1 MRVLCF
7 SVVLTVLYAGASVGC
22 IPETSGTGTQV
33 KVHQASSEASPY
45 VPGEVLVKF
54 KPDVSKER
62 IPTLLEEMGTQV
74 IRVFEN
80 LEVYHLRITSGES
93 TEAVI
98 RKFSLLNEVEYAEP
112 NYKRKGLN

>member
-1 MRVLCF
+1 MRVLSF
-7 SVVLTVLYAGASVGC
+7 SVVLTVLYAGASGGC
-22 IPETSGTGTQV
+22 AIASSGDRAEVKLPQV
-33 KVHQASSEASPY
+33 SSEAPLY

-54 KPDVSKER
+54 KPEVSKER

-80 LEVYHLRITSGES
+80 LGVYHLRITSGES